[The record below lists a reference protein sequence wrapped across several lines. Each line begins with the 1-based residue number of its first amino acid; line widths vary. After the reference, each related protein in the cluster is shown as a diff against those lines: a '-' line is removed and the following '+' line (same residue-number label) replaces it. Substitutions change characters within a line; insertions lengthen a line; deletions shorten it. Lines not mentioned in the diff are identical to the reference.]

1 MVKIENPR
9 KKSIT
14 SNLCS
19 ITVIYLIQLFN
30 SSGEANQTNHIIQIL
45 YIWYNKHIS
54 SQGSNISSH
63 RKQEKDSQFSCI
75 LNIYP
80 SHSICRKKGNR
91 NNEAITNL
99 FIYFIFFAQKY
110 AYNCNL
116 QCKSQDF
123 TLPIVFNKIV
133 LYLCIPLLYLI
144 TNHY

>member
-54 SQGSNISSH
+54 S
-63 RKQEKDSQFSCI
+63 
-75 LNIYP
+75 
-80 SHSICRKKGNR
+80 
-91 NNEAITNL
+91 
-99 FIYFIFFAQKY
+99 
-110 AYNCNL
+110 
-116 QCKSQDF
+116 
-123 TLPIVFNKIV
+123 
-133 LYLCIPLLYLI
+133 
-144 TNHY
+144 